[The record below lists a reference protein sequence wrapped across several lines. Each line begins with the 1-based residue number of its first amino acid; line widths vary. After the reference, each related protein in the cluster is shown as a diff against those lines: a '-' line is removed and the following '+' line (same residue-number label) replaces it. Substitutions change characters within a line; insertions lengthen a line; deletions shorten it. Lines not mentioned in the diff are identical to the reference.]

1 MRTILIVEDDRAISM
16 VLAAYLR
23 KAGYAVVQVYNGD
36 EVMDA
41 FERVN
46 PSLILLDVMLPGEDG
61 WSLLKRIRERSACP
75 VIILTAI
82 SDIQSKLDGLYGGAD
97 DYMAKP
103 FIGEEVAARVEAVL
117 RRQTQVV
124 TEDAVIYGNLKID
137 FAAREVTLYGRRV
150 ELTPR
155 DLSLLLFFAENPN
168 RLFDREQLIRRVWG
182 MDYEGSDRAVDLAVK
197 RIRKSLAAWPKEEG
211 ELVTLRGMGYK
222 FRVNTQT

>member
-1 MRTILIVEDDRAISM
+1 VRTILIVEDDRAISM
-16 VLAAYLR
+16 VLGAYLR

-36 EVMDA
+36 EVMNA

-75 VIILTAI
+75 VIILSAI

-117 RRQTQVV
+117 RRRTQVV

-137 FAAREVTLYGRRV
+137 FAAREVTLHGRRV

-155 DLSLLLFFAENPN
+155 DLSLLMFFAENPN

-197 RIRKSLAAWPKEEG
+197 RLRKSLAAWPKEEG